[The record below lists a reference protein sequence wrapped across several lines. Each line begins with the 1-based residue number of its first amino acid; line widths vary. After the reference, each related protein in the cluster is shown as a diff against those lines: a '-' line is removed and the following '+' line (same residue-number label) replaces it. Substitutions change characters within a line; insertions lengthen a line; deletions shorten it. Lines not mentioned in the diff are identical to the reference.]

1 MLDASV
7 TAPPEAPAT
16 HTDRLT
22 GPPETPFDLDMR
34 FVGRRAVL
42 SVTGEID
49 MTTAPALQEALESAA
64 GQAFE
69 VWLDLTAATFMDSTG
84 IHAVA
89 RIRARLV
96 EVDRR
101 LVVICPSGPV
111 LRVFNL
117 TGLDRLLEIHPSR
130 RAAHDAAT

>member
-1 MLDASV
+1 MIDAPV
-7 TAPPEAPAT
+7 ALAEAQAIHGGPLIG
-16 HTDRLT
+16 LT
-22 GPPETPFDLDMR
+22 GSPFTVEEA

-49 MTTAPALQEALESAA
+49 MGTAPALQEALESAA
-64 GQAFE
+64 GWAFE

-89 RIRARLV
+89 RVRARLA
-96 EVDRR
+96 EGDRR
-101 LVVICPSGPV
+101 LVVICPNGPV
-111 LRVFNL
+111 LRVFTL

>member
-7 TAPPEAPAT
+7 AAPAEAQAT

-22 GPPETPFDLDMR
+22 GPPETPFTLDMR

-64 GQAFE
+64 GRAFE

-89 RIRARLV
+89 GIRARLV
-96 EVDRR
+96 EADRR
-101 LVVICPSGPV
+101 LVLICHDGPV
-111 LRVFNL
+111 RRVFTL
-117 TGLDRLLEIHPSR
+117 TGLDRHLEIHPSR
-130 RAAHDAAT
+130 SAAHNATA